1 MRKMRS
7 CKMMKILLLLL
18 SFMMLLSMT
27 AMAISDSADT
37 SALMAFKNGIID
49 RSNKLSNWQGND
61 PCGDAWM
68 GVICVSTNSSTNV
81 SHVSELQLFSY
92 NLEGQ
97 LAPELGNLSQLSTL
111 NLMFNNNINGTI
123 PSSIGNLQNLNLL
136 LLNGNQLTGSIPSE
150 LGQLTKL
157 TRLQLDENQ
166 LSGPLPLSL
175 GNITQVQHFHMSNN
189 SINGSI
195 PATLGRLQ
203 NLLHLLLDNNDLEGP
218 LPEEIANISTITIVQ
233 LDNNPK
239 IASTIPQQ
247 WVQIPSLI
255 KLSLKNCSLYGPIP
269 ELGAP
274 TNLSYVDLSLNKLSG
289 GLPSNLSSNLV
300 TVNFV
305 HNYLTGSIP
314 DSYGTLQQ
322 LQALQLANNF
332 LNGTIPASLGSGL
345 SFSNNSNTLLV
356 DLQNNNLTGL
366 DTELLFEATRSTN
379 INVWLAGNQEL
390 CSILATTVSLKVCT
404 SPDGITVLQNTS
416 SSNSQT
422 PNSTCHSCSLPS
434 MPVVDVA
441 SQVCRCAQPIPVL
454 IRLKS
459 PGFSFFDRYTQ
470 NLISLL
476 EGALNISA
484 SQVQIQSSDWDAAG
498 ERLYLNLLL
507 FPPNSTFN
515 SIEVNNLYNVFSTF
529 ILSLSSNWSLSV
541 VGPYDLLN
549 FNTVAVVQTT
559 SKGLSTG
566 SIVGI
571 VVGAVAF
578 VAILAAFA
586 TFLILHRHHKKQRRL
601 RTLPPGVKIA
611 GVKGFTYE
619 ELAKASKGFSPE
631 NEIGQGGYGKVYR
644 GTLEDDTI
652 VGIKRA
658 LKESMQGAHQ
668 FYTEIELLSRL
679 HHRNLVQLIGYCN
692 DKGEQMLVYE
702 FMVNGN
708 LRDHLIPTEEMDFAK
723 RIHIAL
729 GTARGI
735 LYLHTEANPPI
746 FHRDIKANNILLDR
760 NYNAKVA
767 DFGLSKS
774 APEPN
779 VDDATPEHVS
789 TTVKGTPGY
798 MDPQYFMTN
807 KFTDK
812 SDVYSFGIVLLELI
826 TGMMPISR
834 GKYILREVKEAL
846 EANKISSIIDPCMG
860 TSYPP
865 DGLDRLLKLALSCCS
880 QENEDRPQ
888 MIDLT
893 RELQDIWRLTAASY
907 PMLSKM
913 DSDISSHNFGT
924 MGQSSQTSGPYSVL
938 DVEAKDG
945 TGKFSS
951 ISDPHVWPR

>member
-1 MRKMRS
+1 MRNMRS
-7 CKMMKILLLLL
+7 CQMMKILLLLL

-37 SALMAFKNGIID
+37 SALIAFKNGIID

-61 PCGDAWM
+61 PCGDKWN
-68 GVICVSTNSSTNV
+68 GVICGSTNSSTNV
-81 SHVSELQLFSY
+81 SRVSELRLLNF
-92 NLEGQ
+92 NLGGQ
-97 LAPELGNLSQLSTL
+97 LAPELGNLSQLSIL
-111 NLMFNNNINGTI
+111 NVMRNHINGTI
-123 PSSIGNLQNLNLL
+123 PSSIGNLQNLVLL
-136 LLNGNQLTGSIPSE
+136 LLNGNYLTGSIPSE

-157 TRLQLDENQ
+157 IRLQLDQNQ
-166 LSGPLPLSL
+166 LSGPLPPSL
-175 GNITQVQHFHMSNN
+175 GNMTQVQHLHMNNN
-189 SINGSI
+189 SFSGSI
-195 PATLGRLQ
+195 PAQLGRLQ
-203 NLLHLLLDNNDLEGP
+203 NLLHLLLDNNDMEGP
-218 LPEEIANISTITIVQ
+218 LPEDIANISTITIVQ

-239 IASTIPQQ
+239 IASMIPQQ

-269 ELGAP
+269 ELGAL
-274 TNLSYVDLSLNKLSG
+274 TNLQYVDLSLNKLSG
-289 GLPSNLSSNLV
+289 GLPSNLSSILV
-300 TVNFV
+300 TVNFAD
-305 HNYLTGSIP
+305 NSLTGLIP
-314 DSYGTLQQ
+314 DSYGSQLQQ

-332 LNGTIPASLGSGL
+332 LNGTIPASLGSGQ
-345 SFSNNSNTLLV
+345 SFSNKSNTLLV

-366 DTELLFEATRSTN
+366 DTELLFEAIRSTK

-404 SPDGITVLQNTS
+404 PYDGIIVLQGNTS
-416 SSNSQT
+416 SSNSQA
-422 PNSTCHSCSLPS
+422 PNSTCRSCSPPS

-441 SQVCRCAQPIPVL
+441 SQVCQCAQPIPVVIQL
-454 IRLKS
+454 IS
-459 PGFSFFDRYTQ
+459 PGFSFFDRFIQ
-470 NLISLL
+470 RLISLL

-484 SQVQIQSSDWDAAG
+484 SQIQSYDWDTG
-498 ERLYLNLLL
+498 ERLTLTLLL

-515 SIEVNNLYNVFSTF
+515 SIEIDKLYTAFSTF
-529 ILSLSSNWSLSV
+529 TLSSSTNWSLSV
-541 VGPYDLLN
+541 VGPYELLY
-549 FNTVAVVQTT
+549 FNAVAVVQST

-586 TFLILHRHHKKQRRL
+586 TLLILLRHHKKRRRL
-601 RTLPPGVKIA
+601 MVGTLPPGVKIA

-658 LKESMQGAHQ
+658 MKESMQGAHQ

-708 LRDHLIPTEEMDFAK
+708 LRDHLIPTEEMDFAR

-760 NYNAKVA
+760 DYNAKVA
-767 DFGLSKS
+767 DFGLSKL

-880 QENEDRPQ
+880 QEYEERPQ

-893 RELQDIWRLTAASY
+893 RELEDIWRLTAASY
-907 PMLSKM
+907 PMLRKM

-924 MGQSSQTSGPYSVL
+924 MGQSSQTSGPYMHSRSTFG
-938 DVEAKDG
+938 ARTSQG
-945 TGKFSS
+945 QT
-951 ISDPHVWPR
+951 